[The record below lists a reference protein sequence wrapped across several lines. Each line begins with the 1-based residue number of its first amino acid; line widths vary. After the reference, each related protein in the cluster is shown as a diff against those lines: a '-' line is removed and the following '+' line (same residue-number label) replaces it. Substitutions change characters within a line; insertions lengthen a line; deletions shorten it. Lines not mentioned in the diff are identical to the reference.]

1 MTFKGSQ
8 IVDTMVVRQVVTE
21 MICDI
26 IANNAGYLH
35 YVRTEGL
42 PLLIKALQIGGPKEE
57 IGKMFHIID
66 VKMDFLFREF
76 ERYSNFLKP
85 LKLIQNT

>member
-1 MTFKGSQ
+1 MNFKGSQ
-8 IVDTMVVRQVVTE
+8 IIETMAVRKVVTD

-26 IANNAGYLH
+26 ITNNAGYLH

-42 PLLIKALQIGGPKEE
+42 PLLIKALQLGGPKKE
-57 IGKMFHIID
+57 ISKMFHIID
-66 VKMDFLFREF
+66 VKMNFLFREF
-76 ERYSNFLKP
+76 QRYRNFLAP

>member
-26 IANNAGYLH
+26 IVNNAGYIH
-35 YVRTEGL
+35 YVRTQGVPFL
-42 PLLIKALQIGGPKEE
+42 QKALKMGRSKKE
-57 IGKMFHIID
+57 ISKMFHIID
-66 VKMDFLFREF
+66 AKMDFLFREF
-76 ERYSNFLKP
+76 KRYSNFLKP